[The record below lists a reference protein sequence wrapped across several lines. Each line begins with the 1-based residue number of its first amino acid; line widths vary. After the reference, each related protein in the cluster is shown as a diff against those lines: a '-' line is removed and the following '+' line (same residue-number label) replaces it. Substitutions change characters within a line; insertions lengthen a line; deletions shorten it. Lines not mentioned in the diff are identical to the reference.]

1 MNLQNLK
8 QNELFIL
15 KLMKLSNSW
24 LWTDE
29 REFYTF
35 QNGKVI
41 PQTKNG
47 YKKICGIVTL
57 QFSKQFI
64 QYS

>member
-29 REFYTF
+29 GEFYTF

-41 PQTKNG
+41 PSIGFPHKLTPSFV
-47 YKKICGIVTL
+47 GIFL
-57 QFSKQFI
+57 L
-64 QYS
+64 